1 MDFRRHLGER
11 RYRLMVRMR
20 RAAVEKIQHRRRL
33 HRETVNGGKDWGG
46 VSSSSQRIQISDG
59 LLDPH

>member
-46 VSSSSQRIQISDG
+46 GGQRLSSENPDK
-59 LLDPH
+59 

>member
-20 RAAVEKIQHRRRL
+20 RAEVEEKAAMRNSEWRRRL
-33 HRETVNGGKDWGG
+33 V
-46 VSSSSQRIQISDG
+46 VSACSGRVQISDG